1 MIAKKFFKKG
11 INLKTIFSFVGELY
25 STGKINEFN
34 SFLYWEIKYKLG
46 LYKNKY
52 INIFNTNESVFVNN
66 IDSVNIGENSILN
79 KSPIEWQMLFTTED
93 GTIYGSL
100 CDKPNT
106 LYVYRD
112 NSLEEIYC
120 FTDRI
125 KGIYVSKASMIFIC
139 SSGKIYKSDQNLQF
153 EMVLEL
159 TLNKS
164 YFWPN
169 NGFTENNSGTLF
181 IGEYVV
187 DWTNNKC
194 HFGAYLYYSEDQGET
209 WMRSDFLK
217 RIGVNKH
224 VHIVKWSKLLNS
236 LILADGDNK
245 KKLWINKSKNYD
257 KIAKSPLDG
266 WVDLTGRHINK
277 GGYTAMVETDKEI
290 IFGSDYL
297 GGTNFII
304 KTSDMLNFEYQ
315 VIPDPYRRGL
325 FRNMVT
331 TNYKGK
337 FLIWANSYSAY
348 GKKTKSLIMV
358 SSDAGNSWGKVIEY
372 DGTKIDIIIL
382 NNSGSSLKELY
393 LEIRNKKRESL
404 ITTINI
410 EHFAESCKIGD
421 NSR

>member
-1 MIAKKFFKKG
+1 M
-11 INLKTIFSFVGELY
+11 
-25 STGKINEFN
+25 
-34 SFLYWEIKYKLG
+34 YWEIKYKLG
-46 LYKNKY
+46 LYRNKY
-52 INIFNTNESVFVNN
+52 INIFDTKELVIVNSIES
-66 IDSVNIGENSILN
+66 IDIGKNSILN

-100 CDKPNT
+100 CDKPNV
-106 LYVYRD
+106 LYVYRE
-112 NSLEEIYC
+112 NSLKEVHSFSEK
-120 FTDRI
+120 I
-125 KGIYVSKASMIFIC
+125 KGIYISNASIIFIC
-139 SSGKIYKSDQNLQF
+139 SSGKIYKADQTLQF

-164 YFWPN
+164 YFWRN
-169 NGFTENNSGTLF
+169 NGFTEDNSGTLF

-194 HFGAYLYYSEDQGET
+194 HFGAYLYYSEDQGAT
-209 WMRSDFLK
+209 WLRSDFLK

-224 VHIVKWSKLLNS
+224 IHIVKWSTLLNS

-277 GGYTAMVETDKEI
+277 GGYTAMVETNKEI

-304 KTSDMLNFEYQ
+304 KTKDMLKFEYQ

-325 FRNMVT
+325 FRNMVR

-337 FLIWANSYSAY
+337 LLIWANSYSAY
-348 GKKTKSLIMV
+348 NKKSKSLIMV
-358 SSDAGNSWGKVIEY
+358 SIDAGISWGKVIEY
-372 DGTKIDIIIL
+372 DGTQIEVIIL
-382 NNSGSSLKELY
+382 NNSGSTLKELY
-393 LEIRNKKRESL
+393 LEIRNKNKESI
-404 ITTINI
+404 ITTINT
-410 EHFAESCKIGD
+410 EDFSDSNEN
-421 NSR
+421 NSINQN